1 MSAHYKKYDLIL
13 PEACRFSS
21 LWLLLIVAFMLSPFP
36 SFSQGKQANN
46 WYFGYHAGI
55 SFATGEPIAL
65 TNGELS
71 TKEGCATISTPQG
84 VLQFY
89 TDGIRVYDRFHNQM
103 PHGYGLTGHPSST
116 QSAIIV
122 PIPGSITKYYIF
134 TTDAAEELLE
144 DGLRYSKVDMT
155 LNNNKG
161 DVVAG
166 EKNVLLTTPVCEKL
180 TAVLN
185 SDGKS
190 YWVISKIFANSDFHA
205 YRVKTSG
212 LQTVPVVST
221 TGPPIG
227 YGISDYAMGY
237 LKVSPDG
244 KWLAMANTAMLT
256 IGIYRF
262 DNTFGVVN
270 HVASDYLNPFSPY
283 GVEFSPDSK
292 QVYFS
297 ARYSTRIV
305 QYDLSSED
313 SATIINSKIELTLH
327 NSTPDSTAA
336 LQLGPDSRIY
346 VARNSYNYLS
356 RINYPNLRGNACGYE
371 QNAVNLNG
379 KSSAEG
385 LPPFI
390 VSFFQ
395 PLLVSTEHYCT
406 GQPTIFTLQNPEGI
420 DSLKWEFNDAGN
432 APYDTST
439 LFNPVYQFSHAD
451 TFYVKLTAWSEIGPR
466 TIVDTVIIHESPVP
480 NFGPDTLFCPDA
492 AINLTLYAGPFGR
505 YYWNGNPL
513 PGNHTITISETGE
526 YWVSVN
532 NNGCIG
538 RDTINVARYDEASVS
553 VNPVI
558 TPSNCGQSN
567 GSITGIEFT
576 IPDPY
581 TVLWLDAAGNQV
593 GTGNNLLNVPAGAY
607 YAEVTFGSNCTH
619 EFGPYPITDNNATQI
634 ADVLPTPDH
643 CSQGMGLLEV
653 LPASGNPADY
663 LYSLNGGPYQAND
676 GVFTG
681 LGEGEYHISLK
692 DAAGCIS
699 NVYTRLIENIPGPE
713 IHCFPSPA
721 TGSSSDGR
729 ITVISPNTGLT
740 YQLVGGLPQTG
751 NIFTGLTAQIY
762 YVLVTDAFGC
772 TARDTVEVESLQGST
787 LVALAGINRQCLN
800 KPASS
805 NIRLAR
811 VSGLKQFKATLYYN
825 AGILNCT
832 NFNSNEVD
840 FPGITAQMF
849 TAPARV
855 EIAWNGSTAVTNTDT
870 LLLGSLIFETT
881 QPGLADINW
890 EHGSPMTWFLNE
902 AGDTIHQLAL
912 IPGNIQVHEIPE
924 IGLQQPPPLCEG
936 DNITLSPG
944 VNGGTAP
951 IQYAWTGPQGSSSA
965 QQLTIPHV
973 GSGDSGLY
981 HFTVSDYFNCADT
994 TQIMLSVVPLPQAN
1008 FPTTTDTVYY
1018 EQQTQLQATPGYAS
1032 YQWNTGDTTY
1042 FINIT
1047 EEGDYSVL
1055 MQTTEGCSNLEK
1067 VTLIDTWFPF
1077 NIPNAFT
1084 PNGDGL
1090 NDTFRPVTDY
1100 DRFSKFSMVIY
1111 NSWGQKQ
1118 FETTKPA
1125 DGWNGKDAAA
1135 GVYVWVIT
1143 YADYLGKVSMLRGSI
1158 TVVR

>member
-1 MSAHYKKYDLIL
+1 MKAHVKKLITRAGYII
-13 PEACRFSS
+13 PSRV
-21 LWLLLIVAFMLSPFP
+21 LLCMLTTLFCGLSPFS

-46 WYFGYHAGI
+46 WYFGNEAGI
-55 SFATGEPIAL
+55 TFQQGSPPIAL
-65 TNGELS
+65 TDGKSSSPVETGTACISDENGNL
-71 TKEGCATISTPQG
+71 
-84 VLQFY
+84 LFY
-89 TDGIRVYDRFHNQM
+89 
-103 PHGYGLTGHPSST
+103 
-116 QSAIIV
+116 
-122 PIPGSITKYYIF
+122 
-134 TTDAAEELLE
+134 
-144 DGLRYSKVDMT
+144 
-155 LNNNKG
+155 
-161 DVVAG
+161 
-166 EKNVLLTTPVCEKL
+166 
-180 TAVLN
+180 
-185 SDGKS
+185 SDGKTIWNKNHDIMTNGNNMGTWTS
-190 YWVISKIFANSDFHA
+190 QGGMIVQDPGNENRYYFFNFA
-205 YRVKTSG
+205 
-212 LQTVPVVST
+212 T
-221 TGPPIG
+221 TGISATPYKFQYSVIDMANGIG
-227 YGISDYAMGY
+227 EVLPDQKGNFLYLNTSFHLSAVLHENMEDVWVVTHGLGINGFLSFRVTDSGVVTTPEISYAGTSYILNVGY
-237 LKVSPDG
+237 MKISSDG
-244 KWLAMANTAMLT
+244 KWLGVGNFFDYLT
-256 IGIYRF
+256 ELYHF
-262 DNTFGVVN
+262 DNSTGIVSNQNVVTIPR
-270 HVASDYLNPFSPY
+270 AAW
-283 GVEFSPDSK
+283 GVEFSPDNTK
-292 QVYFS
+292 FYAHGGYIDF
-297 ARYSTRIV
+297 Y
-305 QYDLSSED
+305 QYDLTSGDPVQIAASGVQLAND
-313 SATIINSKIELTLH
+313 YFG
-327 NSTPDSTAA
+327 PGA
-336 LQLGPDSRIY
+336 LQLGPDGKIY
-346 VARNSYNYLS
+346 VGF
-356 RINYPNLRGNACGYE
+356 RGNDGYLGVIHDPDKKGRFCNFE
-371 QNAVNLNG
+371 FHAVYLDG
-379 KSSAEG
+379 KTYLDG
-385 LPPFI
+385 LPVFMQ
-390 VSFFQ
+390 S
-395 PLLVSTEHYCT
+395 YMR
-406 GQPTIFTLQNPEGI
+406 NPEFTTSQYCSGSPTQFNIVNTNGI
-420 DSLKWEFNDAGN
+420 DSVYWKFKDFGTMPN
-432 APYDTST
+432 DTST
-439 LFNPVYQFSHAD
+439 QLSPAYTFSGPGTYYPELTVYSGLLHK
-451 TFYVKLTAWSEIGPR
+451 TVK
-466 TIVDTVIIHESPVP
+466 DTVVIYPLP
-480 NFGPDTLFCPDA
+480 TPQLGRDTLFCPNTP
-492 AINLTLYAGPFGR
+492 INLTLNAGSGDT
-505 YYWNGNPL
+505 YNWNGNFT
-513 PGNHTITISETGE
+513 PGSQTLAVTDTGT
-526 YWVSVN
+526 YFVRVRQH
-532 NNGCIG
+532 GCSG
-538 RDTINVARYDEASVS
+538 YDTIQVGSYPPATVD
-553 VNPVI
+553 I
-558 TPSNCGQSN
+558 TNAQFNNSNCNQAD
-567 GSITGIEFT
+567 GSITGMVFWADPSFDVVWHNAEGIEVGNA
-576 IPDPY
+576 PD
-581 TVLWLDAAGNQV
+581 
-593 GTGNNLLNVPAGAY
+593 LLNVPAGSYTAT
-607 YAEVTFGSNCTH
+607 VNFGSSCSQ
-619 EFGPYPITDNNATQI
+619 EFGPYSITDNNATQI
-634 ADVLPTPDH
+634 TDVLPTPDH
-643 CSQGMGLLEV
+643 CNQGMGGLSA
-653 LPASGNPADY
+653 LPASGNPADF
-663 LYSLNGGPYQAND
+663 LYSLNGAPYQANG
-676 GVFTG
+676 GVFPG
-681 LGEGEYHISLK
+681 LTDGEYHISLK

-729 ITVISPNTGLT
+729 ITVVSPNTGLT
-740 YQLVGGLPQTG
+740 YQLEGGLPQTG
-751 NIFTGLTAQIY
+751 NIFTGLAAQIY

-902 AGDTIHQLAL
+902 AGDTIQQPAL